1 MSTSHVSGHYGN
13 NLSADDVNFL
23 ACEGRDYFLANG
35 MIYKSQNGNLQH
47 RPFTLLPTPFPKK
60 LFTAAR
66 EVQTDFNL
74 LVHKASQDF
83 EFIKEALLSTVAADS
98 FTAKLFVIYE
108 KAWKR
113 GTAQP
118 ISLGIFRSDYLIDTT
133 GASHNHVEEEDA
145 DLCIKQVEL
154 NTISISA
161 ITSSS
166 RTTNLHR
173 HLLSL
178 IGQESKSPPPNPALD
193 EVADGLIRAWEL
205 YGSESAVIMF
215 IVRPDEV
222 NVYVQRV
229 LEYHIKYKNSAV
241 KVIRRSLTDIFN
253 NSEMG
258 DEKSLFVNGLEVAV
272 AYFRAGYTPTDYPTE
287 NEWTAR
293 FTIELSRCI
302 KCPTVAHQLMG
313 TKKMQQV
320 FAEPRVL
327 ERFIPNKESVDR
339 VRRTFTGLY
348 SLDPGPVG
356 DRNVTLCL
364 KKVEKFVLKP
374 QREGGGNLIYGEDIR
389 RTLLSNPENRAQYIL
404 MDRIQPASINKNIIV
419 RQESMRPVE
428 SISELGVFGI
438 FISRGDEILVNK
450 EGGYLVRSRPWNMLE
465 VISLHGEGAYGSPY
479 LDCLFKKMHDNTA
492 LRVFFSGALHI
503 LGCSRCCKRWFFTFN
518 GAECSGPMPIDGI
531 FYMQVSDDQPLR
543 VRHIEGYCENIYK
556 GECVLGSTWGTA
568 QVTAMQMRIQA
579 GTQCPGLW
587 LKRYPLRSSK

>member
-1 MSTSHVSGHYGN
+1 M
-13 NLSADDVNFL
+13 
-23 ACEGRDYFLANG
+23 
-35 MIYKSQNGNLQH
+35 
-47 RPFTLLPTPFPKK
+47 
-60 LFTAAR
+60 
-66 EVQTDFNL
+66 
-74 LVHKASQDF
+74 
-83 EFIKEALLSTVAADS
+83 
-98 FTAKLFVIYE
+98 
-108 KAWKR
+108 
-113 GTAQP
+113 
-118 ISLGIFRSDYLIDTT
+118 GIFRSDYLIDTT